1 VSKFQGNNFNISDEE
16 DFNNAPRV
24 VKTSQP
30 VERQVQS
37 FQMADLKQRM
47 GSQRDVDAPA
57 TKQVSRGAVDGKKD
71 YRFMI
76 SELARDALSIG
87 QEEERLIEEKVA
99 EKLGELSETTR
110 QQAFA
115 QGHAEG
121 LKKGRDEAFQAFETE
136 SAKRLEQLDGLIQ
149 SMESAKGA
157 LFEANREFLMNVVY
171 RIAKTVLLKEIATD
185 REYLLRL
192 ARELVERS
200 GLREN
205 LTIKIHPNDAQSMEM
220 LKQGLLQSYSSLRN
234 LTIELSDHVEGGG
247 CILETEWGAIDASLA
262 TQLSQ
267 VLSSLDAAK
276 GTTP

>member
-16 DFNNAPRV
+16 DFNHAPRV

-37 FQMADLKQRM
+37 FQMTDLKQRT
-47 GSQRDVDAPA
+47 GSQRDSEAQV
-57 TKQVSRGAVDGKKD
+57 TKQAPRGAVDGKKD

-87 QEEERLIEEKVA
+87 QEEERMIEEKAA
-99 EKLGELSETTR
+99 EKLAELSESTR

-121 LKKGRDEAFQAFETE
+121 LKKGHDEAFQAFETE
-136 SAKRLEQLDGLIQ
+136 SAKRLEQLDGLIH

-185 REYLLRL
+185 RDYLLRL

-205 LTIKIHPNDAQSMEM
+205 LTIKIHPDDAQSMEM

-267 VLSSLDAAK
+267 VLSTLDAAK